1 MCPARVRVRCRNA
14 PPVSIAESPSQRYT
28 SHSSHPPTSAM
39 EELLSRHRKEIR
51 DLTSRITQKKKLAT
65 KKTRKGVNTE
75 CEVLERDLKEQ
86 HIREISEL
94 TDPGSTIDGSDH
106 EEHGVPDAEA
116 ITEATPIKPDET
128 TATTNTDITSP
139 PAAKKPSRQKARL
152 ARRTADLAA
161 LTAAA
166 EAEAASLPDRRS
178 LEIAAMQT
186 RLSSLNLTEH
196 TITPDGH
203 CLYSAFA
210 DQVLHSTSSLPPPP
224 SDGILD
230 YRLARRKCAEYMVLH
245 RADFE
250 PFLEEK
256 FEEHVR
262 KVRETAE
269 WGGQTEVLALAKA
282 FGVVV
287 NVVQVEGRGVE
298 RMNDEGAEGEV
309 WLGYY
314 RHSFGLGEHYNSLRK
329 KE

>member
-1 MCPARVRVRCRNA
+1 MSECRLLNPLLNSIPVTA
-14 PPVSIAESPSQRYT
+14 PNL
-28 SHSSHPPTSAM
+28 PTSAM

-86 HIREISEL
+86 HVREISEL
-94 TDPGSTIDGSDH
+94 TNPGSTVDNSDY
-106 EEHGVPDAEA
+106 EEHGVQDAEA
-116 ITEATPIKPDET
+116 IPETTPIEPDKT
-128 TATTNTDITSP
+128 TAATNTDITS

-186 RLSSLNLTEH
+186 RLSSLSLTEH
-196 TITPDGH
+196 AITPDGH

-210 DQVLHSTSSLPPPP
+210 DQVLHSTSSPPPPP
-224 SDGILD
+224 SEGILD
-230 YRLARRKCAEYMVLH
+230 YRLARRKCAEYMVSH

-250 PFLEEK
+250 PFLEEM

-262 KVRETAE
+262 KVGETAE

-287 NVVQVEGRGVE
+287 NVVQAEGRGVE
-298 RMNDEGAEGEV
+298 RMNDEGVEGEV

-329 KE
+329 KEL